1 MPAIPENEV
10 DEISDFGGSDA
21 GNEKNAEVGGAV
33 ATKEEAR
40 EHVQEKIETS
50 IIADMLGDYVK
61 KMVKVHQFML
71 TLVLR
76 RRFLRKQKANLK
88 L

>member
-21 GNEKNAEVGGAV
+21 GNEKVEVGGAV
-33 ATKEEAR
+33 TTKEEAR

-50 IIADMLGDYVK
+50 VIADMLGDYVK

-76 RRFLRKQKANLK
+76 KRFLRKQKANLK